1 MTTHEQIIT
10 ALPIGKRNAKNV
22 ANIAQQLG
30 IPPSGTNNDK
40 TRKQVVR
47 TVHTDDIPLGSNRSG
62 YWLID
67 SDQECD
73 EVVAALNETIT
84 IFVNKRDAIIR
95 GWQKR
100 KQSKNTPTPW
110 PK

>member
-1 MTTHEQIIT
+1 MATHQQIIT

-22 ANIAQQLG
+22 ANIAQRLG
-30 IPPSGTNNDK
+30 IPPSGTNDDK

-47 TVHTDDIPLGSNRSG
+47 TVHTDDIPLASNRSG

-73 EVVAALNETIT
+73 DVVAALNETI
-84 IFVNKRDAIIR
+84 AI
-95 GWQKR
+95 
-100 KQSKNTPTPW
+100 
-110 PK
+110 

>member
-1 MTTHEQIIT
+1 MATHQQIIA

-22 ANIAQQLG
+22 ATIAKRLG
-30 IPPSGTNNDK
+30 IPPSGTNDDK
-40 TRKQVVR
+40 TRKEVVG
-47 TVHTDDIPLGSNRSG
+47 TIHTDNIPLGSNRSG

-67 SDQECD
+67 SDQECN
-73 EVVAALNETIT
+73 EIVAALNETIA
-84 IFVNKRDAIIR
+84 IYVNKRDAILR
-95 GWQKR
+95 GWKKR